1 MMRKSSICLL
11 KYSDFSRLNYARV
24 KPKSVVKIGTGWSM
38 PAHNTWGQSE
48 KLWKN
53 FFIFLM
59 PLIATN
65 ILQNL
70 SGTINTVFVGQMM
83 GVQAIAAVAVF
94 FPILFCL
101 MAFVIGLSAGS
112 TVLVGQAWGAQNI
125 EKVRAVVGST
135 VFMTLIGGSVIAC
148 LGVVFARSILMALG
162 IDEAIMHLSLPYVQ
176 WMLAGSPLLF
186 VYIIYTSILR
196 GVGDSTTPLIASGM
210 TILIGLCVTPILIA
224 GYFGFPQLGII
235 APAIATILGLVCV
248 LLFLY
253 FYLGYKQHPLRLDAQ
268 MLKHI
273 RFNRQLSKTI
283 LRLGIPTG
291 IQMITTSVA
300 GLAIV
305 GLVNRHGADATAAY
319 GAVNQVLNYIQFP
332 ALSIA
337 IAASIFAAQAIG
349 AGQSEL
355 LAKVIRT
362 ALTMNILITGLLVIL
377 AYLFSKYLMALF
389 ITDPAVVELG
399 QQLLFIVLWSILFF
413 GASAIFASIMRAS
426 GTVNVPTV
434 INILAIVVIEVPC
447 AYLFSQWWGL
457 QGIWYAYA
465 LTFVCLC
472 LMQGFYY
479 QLFWKKKTIKTLI

>member
-1 MMRKSSICLL
+1 MS
-11 KYSDFSRLNYARV
+11 
-24 KPKSVVKIGTGWSM
+24 
-38 PAHNTWGQSE
+38 AHNPLVQHQ
-48 KLWKN
+48 KLWKA

-94 FPILFCL
+94 FPILFFL

-112 TVLVGQAWGAQNI
+112 TVLIGQAWGAQNI

-135 VFMTLIGGSVIAC
+135 LFMTLIGGSIIAL
-148 LGVVFARSILMALG
+148 LGVLFARHVLLALG
-162 IDEAIMHLSLPYVQ
+162 TDEAVMHLSLPYVQ

-186 VYIIYTSILR
+186 IYIIYTSILR

-210 TILIGLCVTPILIA
+210 TILVGLCVTPVLIA
-224 GYFGFPQLGII
+224 GYWGFPRLGIV
-235 APAIATILGLVCV
+235 APAIASTLGFISV
-248 LLFLY
+248 LIFLY
-253 FYLGYKQHPLRLDAQ
+253 FYLAYKKHPLRLDAQ
-268 MLKHI
+268 MLRHI
-273 RFNRQLSKTI
+273 RFDRQLSQII

-291 IQMITTSVA
+291 VQMVTTSVA
-300 GLAIV
+300 GLVIV

-349 AGQSEL
+349 AGKSEL
-355 LAKVIRT
+355 LAKVTRT
-362 ALTMNILITGLLVIL
+362 ALGMNIAITGLLVVL
-377 AYLFSKYLMALF
+377 GYLFSKYLMALF
-389 ITDPAVVELG
+389 ITDHAVVELG

-426 GTVNVPTV
+426 GTVTVPMI
-434 INILAIVVIEVPC
+434 INIVAIIAIEVPC
-447 AYLFSQWWGL
+447 AYLFSDWWGL

-465 LTFVCLC
+465 LAFVCLC
-472 LMQGFYY
+472 VMQGLYY
-479 QLFWKKKTIKTLI
+479 QFVWKKKTIEALI

>member
-1 MMRKSSICLL
+1 MS
-11 KYSDFSRLNYARV
+11 
-24 KPKSVVKIGTGWSM
+24 
-38 PAHNTWGQSE
+38 AHNPLVQHQ
-48 KLWKN
+48 KLWKA

-94 FPILFCL
+94 FPILFFL

-112 TVLVGQAWGAQNI
+112 TVLIGQAWGAQNI

-135 VFMTLIGGSVIAC
+135 LFMTLIGGSIIAL
-148 LGVVFARSILMALG
+148 LGVLFARHVLLALG
-162 IDEAIMHLSLPYVQ
+162 TDEAVMHLSLPYVQ

-186 VYIIYTSILR
+186 IYIIYTSILR

-210 TILIGLCVTPILIA
+210 TILVGLCVTPVLIA
-224 GYFGFPQLGII
+224 GYWGFPRLGIV
-235 APAIATILGLVCV
+235 APAIASTLGFVSV
-248 LLFLY
+248 LIFLY
-253 FYLGYKQHPLRLDAQ
+253 FYLAYKQHPLRLDAQ
-268 MLKHI
+268 MLRHI
-273 RFNRQLSKTI
+273 RFDRQLSQII

-291 IQMITTSVA
+291 VQMVTTSVA
-300 GLAIV
+300 GLVIV

-349 AGQSEL
+349 AGKSEL
-355 LAKVIRT
+355 LAKVTRT
-362 ALTMNILITGLLVIL
+362 ALGMNIAITGLLVVL
-377 AYLFSKYLMALF
+377 GYLFSKYLMALF
-389 ITDPAVVELG
+389 ITDHAVVELG

-426 GTVNVPTV
+426 GTVTVPMI
-434 INILAIVVIEVPC
+434 INIVAIIAIEVPC
-447 AYLFSQWWGL
+447 AYLFSDWWGL

-465 LTFVCLC
+465 LAFVCLC
-472 LMQGFYY
+472 VMQGLYY
-479 QLFWKKKTIKTLI
+479 QFVWKKKTIQTLI